1 MKRATVTALAATALL
16 ATMST
21 SLLAAAPTTITD
33 LRVQAT
39 HIEAVGL
46 AWTVPSESGG
56 VGLGSYDVRYA
67 TSPIDDGN
75 WASATQATGE
85 PAPGTPGQTEYFIV
99 AGLAPSTLYYFA
111 VKTSDASGPP
121 NWSALSNVPSG
132 TTLPPIAAVTV
143 HNPWLVNDRVADTHN
158 LSAMAATYVKA
169 YTPAGVVAPASDEDK
184 AINIYN
190 NQKRRL
196 YHWADEPPSV
206 GGDINDPTY
215 NQNVFGWCLCGRHVS
230 NACTIVKAAAL
241 GQRRIGLPGHWIYEV
256 QYGDATW
263 HAYDTMTTMY
273 VYNKAT
279 PRKVASCAE
288 MKADTSLLANAV
300 ADNRACPGFLLC
312 GDSVDWYQAAVNSWS
327 DSGDSAVATTWNGNM
342 DLRLGESFKRTWES
356 WLNQHPPIGGGGTPP
371 YHHEASRDWKDYVNY
386 YYWEPY
392 RLTVAESSA
401 IGISYNPTFRRWSN
415 GTDTLAPDFTTAAY
429 QALLDGTSHDIAA
442 FYTDGLG
449 PDLHAGTVG
458 VTGEAV
464 FKITVPY
471 YVTDANFS
479 GDFVKTNSGDT
490 CSVLVSSNGTSWT
503 SVWSASSL
511 GTTHVANQGLR
522 TNVFGLWKTWYIKV
536 QLKGTVAKTDA
547 GVSNFVV
554 VTTFEHNK
562 GAMAY
567 LDKGVNH
574 ITLTFDNPAELLASG
589 NVLHVVYKWKEYS
602 GTDWTVD
609 KQFETYTSASPTAL
623 TINTAGT
630 KVPRTEY
637 ILLEVTPPPFDP
649 VPPARI
655 TNLASSDVR
664 ATKVTLTWTAT
675 GDDGT
680 VGSANAYDLRYSTS
694 PITDDTSFNAATQA
708 ADMSSPG
715 PAGAGESFTV
725 TGLTANTTYYFAI
738 KAVDEVGNRSILSN
752 VVSAATPPP
761 DVTPPET
768 ILNLAA
774 TPGATSSTADLTWTA
789 PADYGYGGA
798 GPYTC
803 TSYDLRYSMAPIT
816 EANFAS
822 ATSVA
827 GVPAPKAPGSAESFT
842 VTGLQGRTTYY
853 FAIKSADEVSNVS
866 LVSNC
871 ASARTTGQLTL
882 TPIADLGLYGAGSD
896 YSNRGT
902 GGRFDIGPTQDG
914 LLQFDLAGR
923 VDPDEMITG
932 ATLQLYTARQGY
944 SFSLHVVGYP
954 LAAAWQ
960 EGIGNAG
967 TVGDLGFPWGPASI
981 GDAVFAFQQT
991 TAVGLGTGSFAGVI
1005 VATAGIPW
1013 NTPGGRGVG
1022 SDVLSRVLLDLD
1034 WAKVIGPTDALG
1046 SPMPAISLPPDG
1058 VALVRGWSTG
1068 AVSNHGMN
1076 LWATSGTGYAALTS
1090 REFNGM
1096 QPQLILN
1103 IGLAGDTNS
1112 DGGIDVADI
1121 LKLAGTFGKR
1131 VGDVGYDATCDLNG
1145 DGGVDVSDLL
1155 ILAWHWPP

>member
-1 MKRATVTALAATALL
+1 MKRATVTVLAATALL
-16 ATMST
+16 ATMRS
-21 SLLAAAPTTITD
+21 SLPAAAPTTVTD

-39 HIEAVGL
+39 HIQAAGL

-56 VGLGSYDVRYA
+56 AGLGSYDVRYA

-75 WASATQATGE
+75 WAAANQAAGE
-85 PAPGTPGQTEYFIV
+85 PTPGAPGATEYFTV
-99 AGLAPSTLYYFA
+99 TGLAPNTLYYFA
-111 VKTSDASGPP
+111 IKTSDASGPP
-121 NWSALSNVPSG
+121 NWSGLSNVPSG
-132 TTLPPIAAVTV
+132 TTLPAIMPVTV
-143 HNPWLVNDRVADTHN
+143 HNPWLVNDRVADTRN
-158 LSAMAATYVKA
+158 LSTMAATYVKA
-169 YTPAGVVAPASDEDK
+169 YSPSGVVAPASDEDR

-230 NACTIVKAAAL
+230 NACTIVKAAGL

-256 QYGDATW
+256 QYDGGY

-273 VYNKAT
+273 VYNKAM

-312 GDSVDWYQAAVNSWS
+312 GDTVDWYQSAVNSWS
-327 DSGDSAVATTWNGNM
+327 DSGDSAVATTWTGDM
-342 DLRLGESFKRTWES
+342 DIRLGQSFKRTWES

-392 RLTVAESSA
+392 RLTVAESTA
-401 IGISYNPTFRRWSN
+401 IGISYNPTFRRWAN
-415 GTDTLAPDFTTAAY
+415 GTDTLAPDFRTAAY
-429 QALLDGTSHDIAA
+429 QAMLDPTSSGVAT
-442 FYTDGLG
+442 YYNDGVT
-449 PDLHAGTVG
+449 PDLHGATVG
-458 VTGEAV
+458 VQGEAV
-464 FKITVPY
+464 FKIDVPFY
-471 YVTDANFS
+471 ITDANFS
-479 GDFVKTNSGDT
+479 GDFVKTNAGDV
-490 CSVLVSSNGTSWT
+490 CKVYVSVNGTSWT
-503 SVWSASSL
+503 QVYDAPI
-511 GTTHVANQGLR
+511 GTTQVTNQNLR
-522 TNVFGLWKTWYIKV
+522 SNVFGRWKNWWIKV
-536 QLKGTVAKTDA
+536 QVKGSTAKSDA
-547 GVSNFVV
+547 GVSNLV
-554 VTTFEHNK
+554 VTTIFEHNK

-574 ITLTFDNPAELLASG
+574 FSLTFDNPAELAASG
-589 NVLHVVYKWKEYS
+589 NVLRVVYKWKEYS
-602 GTDWTVD
+602 GTDWTID
-609 KQFETYTSASPTAL
+609 KQFETHTSASPTAF
-623 TINTAGT
+623 TINTAGA

-649 VPPARI
+649 IPPAGI
-655 TNLASSDVR
+655 IDLAGSDVR
-664 ATKVTLTWTAT
+664 ATKVTLAWTAT
-675 GDDGT
+675 GDDGG

-694 PITDDTSFNAATQA
+694 AITDDTSFNAATQV

-715 PAGAGESFTV
+715 PAGTGESFTV
-725 TGLTANTTYYFAI
+725 NGLTANTTYYFAI
-738 KAVDEVGNRSILSN
+738 KAVDEAGNRSALSN

-761 DVTPPET
+761 DVTRPQT

-774 TPGATSSTADLTWTA
+774 LPGATSSTADLTWTA

-816 EANFAS
+816 EGNFAS

-827 GVPAPKAPGSAESFT
+827 GVPAPKAPGAAESFT

-853 FAIKSADEVSNVS
+853 FAIKSTDEAGNVS

-871 ASARTTGQLTL
+871 ASARTTGQLML

-902 GGRFDIGPTQDG
+902 GGRFDIGLTQDG

-923 VDPDEMITG
+923 IEEDEMITG

-944 SFSLHVVGYP
+944 SFNLHVVGYP

-967 TVGDLGFPWGPASI
+967 TVGDLGFPWGPVSI
-981 GDAVFAFQQT
+981 GDAVFAYKQT
-991 TAVGLGTGSFAGVI
+991 TAVGLGSGSFATVI
-1005 VATAGIPW
+1005 VATDGIPW
-1013 NTPGGRGVG
+1013 NTPGGRGIG
-1022 SDVLSRVLLDLD
+1022 SDVVNRGLLDLD
-1034 WAKVIGPTDALG
+1034 WARTVGPTDALG
-1046 SPMPAISLPPDG
+1046 SPMPPIALTPDG
-1058 VALVRGWSTG
+1058 VAVVRGWSTG
-1068 AVSNHGMN
+1068 TISNHGMN
-1076 LWATSGTGYAALTS
+1076 MWATSGTGYAALTT
-1090 REFNGM
+1090 REYSGM
-1096 QPQLILN
+1096 KPQLILN
-1103 IGLAGDTNS
+1103 IGLAGDANT
-1112 DGGIDVADI
+1112 DGGIDVADL
-1121 LKLAGTFGKR
+1121 LKLAATFGKR
-1131 VGDVGYDATCDLNG
+1131 VGDVGYDAACDFNG
-1145 DGGVDVSDLL
+1145 EGSVDVSDLL
-1155 ILAWHWPP
+1155 ILAWHWPA